1 MALAGQTIT
10 IEQRRRTRMR
20 IAGIAN
26 HTLTMDQSG
35 RTDQLRTKQDLMLIV
50 FGGLPGTGKTT
61 IARAIATRRSATY
74 LRIDA
79 IEQAIRNAG
88 VLAAGVGPA
97 GYAVANVL
105 AEANLANG
113 RMVVTDCVNPV
124 AESREAWRAIA
135 SRTQTRLI
143 EVEIICS
150 DPLEHRRRVEGR
162 MSDIPGLVVPTWQS
176 VLDREYAVWQGP
188 HLIVDTARLPSDEA
202 IAAVERHIDT

>member
-1 MALAGQTIT
+1 
-10 IEQRRRTRMR
+10 
-20 IAGIAN
+20 
-26 HTLTMDQSG
+26 MDQSG